1 MRKTGS
7 LCFILI
13 LLSSFCYSQTDSAQ
27 WVLDKFLEASGG
39 RALWD
44 STVSVRMHGVQTA
57 HNGGYT
63 GNAESVS
70 RFFTNTSFL
79 NGDAYHKK
87 TDTVKTTI
95 FCFRQDVSYM
105 HILRKHDTIHDETVG
120 EAKEQIRKAN
130 GNFATQHS
138 IINQDTVFQKASY
151 GGVYRSGE
159 QAWWLVIFNR
169 DGREATWFV
178 NTQTHLLDR
187 IESSWG
193 SVILLS
199 GYKTIQ
205 GRHQPTHLL
214 TKKKGKIIY
223 DMRITDI
230 QYNVA
235 LPICTLPHDGGQ

>member
-1 MRKTGS
+1 
-7 LCFILI
+7 
-13 LLSSFCYSQTDSAQ
+13 
-27 WVLDKFLEASGG
+27 
-39 RALWD
+39 
-44 STVSVRMHGVQTA
+44 
-57 HNGGYT
+57 
-63 GNAESVS
+63 
-70 RFFTNTSFL
+70 
-79 NGDAYHKK
+79 
-87 TDTVKTTI
+87 
-95 FCFRQDVSYM
+95 M

-138 IINQDTVFQKASY
+138 IINQDSVFQKASY

-230 QYNVA
+230 QYNVD